1 MIDNKKVAGIIC
13 EYNPFHNGH
22 KFQIEQTRKNTDCQY
37 VVCAMSG
44 SMVQR
49 GDVAIY
55 DKWVRSHT
63 AIEGGADLVI
73 ELPTYYVLQS
83 ANHFARGGVE
93 LLSRLGVVDVLSFG
107 SECADLDKLK
117 TIAQILSDEP
127 EEFRLYL
134 QNALAEGKGYPQAL
148 QSALKSTVGKSLEP
162 NDTLAVNYIAALK
175 NLGSSIEPYAIKRN
189 VPYHGEKIADN
200 NITSATA
207 IRKMIEKEENI
218 SAFIPQLQKCAT
230 YDMHRL
236 ENLILGFFRLCSSDS
251 LKNIIGMEEGLENRL
266 ISCAKK
272 ACSLDEFVESVVSKR
287 YTAHRVRRVIL
298 SSLLGMSGERRLD
311 YVRVLAFNEKGRE
324 ILSKIKQRSDLN
336 IITKTADSKVGADS
350 MFEFDI
356 LATDIAAL
364 CSSDCNLKQAGR
376 DFFTSA
382 LYKNNF

>member
-22 KFQIEQTRKNTDCQY
+22 KFQIEQTRKNADCQY
-37 VVCAMSG
+37 IICAMSG

-55 DKWVRSHT
+55 DKWIRSKS
-63 AIEGGADLVI
+63 AVEGGADLVI
-73 ELPTYYVLQS
+73 ELPAYYVLQS
-83 ANHFARGGVE
+83 AFHFARGGAE
-93 LLSRLGVVDVLSFG
+93 LLSKLGVVDVLSFG

-134 QNALAEGKGYPQAL
+134 QNALASGKGYPACL

-236 ENLILGFFRLCSSDS
+236 ENLILGFFRVCSSGS
-251 LKNIIGMEEGLENRL
+251 LKNIIGMEDGLENRL
-266 ISCAKK
+266 VSCAKK
-272 ACSLDEFVESVVSKR
+272 AHSLDEFIDFAVSKR
-287 YTAHRVRRVIL
+287 YTAHRIRRVIL
-298 SSLLGMSGERRLD
+298 SCLMKMSGERSLD
-311 YVRVLAFNEKGRE
+311 YVRVLAFNENGRD
-324 ILSKIKQRSDLN
+324 ILSKIKQRCNLN
-336 IITKTADSKVGADS
+336 IITKTAGSKIGADS

-364 CSSDCNLKQAGR
+364 CSSNTDLRQAGR
-376 DFFTSA
+376 DFLTSA
-382 LYKNNF
+382 IYINNL

>member
-55 DKWVRSHT
+55 DKWIRSRC

-107 SECADLDKLK
+107 SECADLDKLRS
-117 TIAQILSDEP
+117 ISQILSQEP
-127 EEFRLYL
+127 EEFRLHL
-134 QNALAEGKGYPQAL
+134 QNALADGMGYPAAL
-148 QSALKSTVGKSLEP
+148 QNALASVIGESLEP
-162 NDTLAVNYIAALK
+162 NDILGVNYLAAIER
-175 NLGSSIEPYAIKRN
+175 LGASIEPFAIKRN
-189 VPYHGEKIADN
+189 VPYHDEKPSDTTNA
-200 NITSATA
+200 SATA
-207 IRKMIEKEENI
+207 IRAMIEKGESI
-218 SAFIPQLQKCAT
+218 SAYVPSYNECAT
-230 YDMHRL
+230 YDIHKI
-236 ENLILGFFRLCSSDS
+236 ESLILGFFRLCSSDS

-298 SSLLGMSGERRLD
+298 SSLLGMSGERKLD

-376 DFFTSA
+376 DYLTSA